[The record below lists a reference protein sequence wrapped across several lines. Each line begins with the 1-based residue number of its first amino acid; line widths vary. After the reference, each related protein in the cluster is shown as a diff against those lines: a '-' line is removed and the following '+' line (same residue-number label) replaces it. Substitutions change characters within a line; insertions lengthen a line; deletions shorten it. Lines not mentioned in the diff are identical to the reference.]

1 MVYVNV
7 YTCVPNSQTP
17 EITHLEHQY
26 DLPKE
31 QCTEASTYFSC
42 TISRKLCIVEYYQMY
57 TDDTTTVSLF
67 YQVDQN
73 KLFEIEI
80 LIPVSMT
87 TTLH

>member
-57 TDDTTTVSLF
+57 TDDTTTVSLLRKSI
-67 YQVDQN
+67 
-73 KLFEIEI
+73 KLIKTSCLRLKF
-80 LIPVSMT
+80 
-87 TTLH
+87 